1 MVEVLNVIPPSPY
14 KRPRFVAAV
23 TPAERLKVRE
33 MHRRR
38 GESKI
43 QGPKRKV
50 KEGEIVSFKFN
61 KAQVK
66 LSNCLEYY
74 FVHSVSLHSNRYFRL
89 ISIPQ

>member
-1 MVEVLNVIPPSPY
+1 MVEVINVIPPSPY

-33 MHRRR
+33 MHRNR

-61 KAQVK
+61 KAQASKIIQLFGV
-66 LSNCLEYY
+66 L
-74 FVHSVSLHSNRYFRL
+74 FRTQCFL
-89 ISIPQ
+89 TLK